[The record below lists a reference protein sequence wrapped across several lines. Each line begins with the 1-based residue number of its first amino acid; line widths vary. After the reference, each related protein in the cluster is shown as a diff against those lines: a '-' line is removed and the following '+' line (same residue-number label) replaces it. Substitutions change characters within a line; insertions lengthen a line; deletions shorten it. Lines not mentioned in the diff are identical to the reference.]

1 MPSAYRVAWANALT
15 VDNIVKEAQ
24 AMAFSG
30 TLSTSKEAIELK
42 ADDVIVDFS
51 ALHMGMKD
59 RNPMELVHFY
69 SKNTPKSTYRSLER

>member
-1 MPSAYRVAWANALT
+1 MTSSGPSLA
-15 VDNIVKEAQ
+15 
-24 AMAFSG
+24 S
-30 TLSTSKEAIELK
+30 SKEVIELK

-69 SKNTPKSTYRSLER
+69 SKNAPNSKCLIALKMV